1 MIKILKQTIRKILM
15 TTPTKED
22 DSENAKEK
30 LKDISNTFKAL
41 IFDMR

>member
-1 MIKILKQTIRKILM
+1 MKNVSDN
-15 TTPTKED
+15 TKED
-22 DSENAKEK
+22 DGENAKEK

>member
-1 MIKILKQTIRKILM
+1 M

-30 LKDISNTFKAL
+30 LKDISNAFKAL
-41 IFDMR
+41 IFDIEMNIIHMIL